1 MEKVTRTVCLQGGES
16 GSTNDHRVGR
26 FLFEQA
32 TDQDLEAILHIEQAS
47 FSTPWTRKMFE
58 VEMHGNPFA
67 SLIVGRL
74 EEPGRGRGEV
84 LGYIC
89 FWVVFEE
96 LRLMNLAVMPSA
108 RRQGLATV
116 LVQRALALGR
126 ERGAR
131 RAVLEVR
138 SSNEAARRLYEQMG
152 FAQVAL
158 RAKYYTNPIEDA
170 LLLELAIGG

>member
-1 MEKVTRTVCLQGGES
+1 
-16 GSTNDHRVGR
+16 
-26 FLFEQA
+26 
-32 TDQDLEAILHIEQAS
+32 
-47 FSTPWTRKMFE
+47 
-58 VEMHGNPFA
+58 
-67 SLIVGRL
+67 
-74 EEPGRGRGEV
+74 
-84 LGYIC
+84 
-89 FWVVFEE
+89 VFEE

>member
-1 MEKVTRTVCLQGGES
+1 
-16 GSTNDHRVGR
+16 
-26 FLFEQA
+26 
-32 TDQDLEAILHIEQAS
+32 
-47 FSTPWTRKMFE
+47 MFE
-58 VEMHGNPFA
+58 VEMYGNPFA
-67 SLIVGRL
+67 SLSVVRQ
-74 EEPGRGRGEV
+74 EEPGGARGEI

-96 LRLMNLAVMPSA
+96 LRLMNLAVAPSA
-108 RRQGLATV
+108 RRRGLATA
-116 LVQRALALGR
+116 LVRHAVTLGR

-138 SSNEAARRLYEQMG
+138 ASNEAARRLYERMG
-152 FAQVAL
+152 FVQVAL